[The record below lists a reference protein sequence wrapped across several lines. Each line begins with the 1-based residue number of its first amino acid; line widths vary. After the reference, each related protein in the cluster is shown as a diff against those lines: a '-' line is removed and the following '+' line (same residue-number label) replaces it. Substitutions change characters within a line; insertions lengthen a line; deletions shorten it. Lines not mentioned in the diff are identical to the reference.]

1 MVNSQDQPEVYEIV
15 VHGHLDQDWSDWF
28 DGLIILQ
35 KNNGETLLTGPLVDQ
50 AALHGVLNKIRDLG
64 LLLISVTRTISK

>member
-15 VHGHLDQDWSDWF
+15 VHGHLDQDWSYWF

-35 KNNGETLLTGPLVDQ
+35 QNNGETLLTGPLVDQ

-64 LLLISVTRTISK
+64 LPLISVSRTMPE